1 MNDLASS
8 VPAVRVG
15 GVVKRFGATVA
26 LDGAGLEVPAGM
38 VFGLLGPNGAGKT
51 TLVRILATLLAP
63 DAGRVEVFGHDV
75 AGEPAAVRELI
86 GLTGQFAAVDELLT
100 GRENLEMFGRLFEL
114 SGEDG
119 RRRAG
124 ELLERFD
131 LAQAADRPAR
141 TYSGGMRRRLDIASS
156 LLTRPRV
163 LFLDEPTTG
172 LDPRSRNEIWAIVR
186 ELQREG
192 TTLLLT
198 TQYLE
203 EADQLAGR
211 IAVIDRGKVIA
222 EGTGNELKDRVGGQ
236 ILEVELSSAGQRDR
250 ARALLAGVGCGE
262 PQPDERPGRLTL
274 PAPRDGLELVEEA
287 AAGLRRAQIG
297 VSDIGLRRP
306 TLDDVFLQLT
316 GAPPS
321 EDGGRS
327 RQAAGERITA
337 RASGEQVRAPR
348 RPVLRLKR
356 PSPRAVRSAA
366 TDTAVVTGRN
376 LRHFIRQPDL
386 LVFSTIQ
393 PVLFVLL
400 FVYVFG
406 GAVGRSLP
414 HGVAYVDFLLPG
426 VFVQSV
432 TFGASQTA
440 VGLSEDLERGVVD
453 RFRSM
458 PMARSAVLAGRTVAD
473 LVRNIVVIFLMI
485 AVGYLVGFRFTGGVA
500 GAAGCIAVVAA
511 FGFALSWIFAVV
523 ALTVRGA
530 EAAQTAGFVVIFPLV
545 FASSVFV
552 PVSTMPD
559 WLQAFA
565 KISPVTVTA
574 DAAARSPSSAPPRR
588 WEQQRHGSAACW
600 PYSSPCPYGATGR
613 SAKPH
618 APAEHLHP
626 CHPRAARFRPAG
638 DRNGA
643 RPREPAAAYGAPNPW
658 AGAAA
663 PGSAGLAGRL
673 ARFGDDLV
681 EHRRAGELLPA
692 GLGDDAPKLI
702 CAVRGT
708 EVRLRLPVRD
718 VHPPVLSVGGDGA
731 VQPQGDE
738 PRLGCEV
745 PGGLGPQFVECF
757 VPAGTN
763 GKAVHQRY
771 RPGEDVIGCRCHAVL
786 CGDVVRRHGYPSCF
800 RCTSVQ

>member
-1 MNDLASS
+1 MTADNESRVEPGTGPVTGMNGRGSS
-8 VPAVRVG
+8 VPAVRVE

-63 DAGRVEVFGHDV
+63 DAGRAEVLGHDV
-75 AGEPAAVRELI
+75 VREPAAVRELI

-100 GRENLEMFGRLFEL
+100 GRENLDMFGRLFKL
-114 SGEDG
+114 SREDAH
-119 RRRAG
+119 RRAG
-124 ELLERFD
+124 ELLDRFD

-156 LLTRPRV
+156 LLTRPQV

-203 EADQLAGR
+203 EADQLADR
-211 IAVIDRGKVIA
+211 IAVIDHGKVIA

-236 ILEVELSSAGQRDR
+236 ILEVELSSVEQRDR
-250 ARALLAGVGCGE
+250 AQAVLAGVGCGD
-262 PQPDERPGRLTL
+262 PQPDERPDRLTL
-274 PAPRDGLELVEEA
+274 PAPRNGLQLVEEA

-321 EDGGRS
+321 EDGGGPSPRT
-327 RQAAGERITA
+327 RRRPRPQPPEPD
-337 RASGEQVRAPR
+337 VPAPR
-348 RPVLRLKR
+348 RPVLRLR
-356 PSPRAVRSAA
+356 LPSPQAVRSAV

-406 GAVGRSLP
+406 GAIGRSLP

-440 VGLSEDLERGVVD
+440 VGLKEDLTRGVVD

-458 PMARSAVLAGRTVAD
+458 PMARSAVLAGRTLAD
-473 LVRNIVVIFLMI
+473 LVRNILIIGLMI
-485 AVGYLVGFRFTGGVA
+485 AVGYLVGFRFLGGVA
-500 GAAGCIAVVAA
+500 GAVACVAVVAA
-511 FGFALSWIFAVV
+511 FGFALSWIFACV

-530 EAAQTAGFVVIFPLV
+530 ETAQTAGFVVIFPLV

-552 PVSTMPD
+552 PVSTFPD

-565 KISPVTVTA
+565 KINPVTVTA
-574 DAAARSPSSAPPRR
+574 DAARSLALFGTTAS
-588 WEQQRHGSAACW
+588 
-600 PYSSPCPYGATGR
+600 
-613 SAKPH
+613 
-618 APAEHLHP
+618 L
-626 CHPRAARFRPAG
+626 
-638 DRNGA
+638 
-643 RPREPAAAYGAPNPW
+643 
-658 AGAAA
+658 GAAA
-663 PGSAGLAGRL
+663 AWICGLL
-673 ARFGDDLV
+673 AVFI
-681 EHRRAGELLPA
+681 P
-692 GLGDDAPKLI
+692 
-702 CAVRGT
+702 
-708 EVRLRLPVRD
+708 
-718 VHPPVLSVGGDGA
+718 LSVW
-731 VQPQGDE
+731 
-738 PRLGCEV
+738 
-745 PGGLGPQFVECF
+745 
-757 VPAGTN
+757 
-763 GKAVHQRY
+763 RY
-771 RPGEDVIGCRCHAVL
+771 RQI
-786 CGDVVRRHGYPSCF
+786 S
-800 RCTSVQ
+800 